1 LVHNLGGQYDIHY
14 ITLANNCR
22 VAYIDEGSGDQV
34 LFFIHGLA
42 TYGLSWHY
50 QVEGLKHRY
59 RCIAIDLPGN
69 GHSDR
74 GNYPYG
80 INFFSGCVYDMIQRM
95 GLKRVTIVG
104 HSMGGQIAINLV
116 AHEPAVAEKLILCAS
131 AGFERFNG
139 MERSIYQ
146 GTVSFL
152 DMFSSDENS
161 LRKVIRSSF
170 YRYPEQTDAMI
181 NDLID
186 IMHKHPS
193 REYHSMIE
201 ACINGMLHEPV
212 FDMLHQIQQPT
223 LVMFGERDALIPNR
237 LIHPYHTKQVAE
249 TGTKEIP
256 DAVLRMVPQCGHFLQ
271 MEKPGVVNPYIM
283 DFVG

>member
-1 LVHNLGGQYDIHY
+1 MHY

-22 VAYIDEGSGDQV
+22 VAYIDEGSGEQV

-42 TYGLSWHY
+42 TFGRSWHY
-50 QVEGLKHRY
+50 QVEGLRHKY

-80 INFFSGCVYDMIQRM
+80 INFFSGCVYDMIHRL

-104 HSMGGQIAINLV
+104 HSMGGQIAINMLG
-116 AHEPAVAEKLILCAS
+116 HEPGVAEKLVLCAP
-131 AGFERFNG
+131 AGFEQFNA
-139 MERSIYQ
+139 MERSLYQ
-146 GTVSFL
+146 GTVSFM

-170 YRYPEQTDAMI
+170 YHYPQHTDAMI
-181 NDLID
+181 NELID

-193 REYHSMIE
+193 REYRSMIE
-201 ACINGMLHEPV
+201 ACINGMLNEPV
-212 FDMLHQIQQPT
+212 FDKLHTIQQPA

-237 LIHPYHTKQVAE
+237 LIHPHSTRQVAE
-249 TGTKEIP
+249 KGTKEMP
-256 DAVLRMVPQCGHFLQ
+256 NATLHMVPQCGHFLQ
-271 MEKPGVVNPYIM
+271 MEKPDVVNGYIM
-283 DFVG
+283 DFAG